1 MHGKMQTPG
10 LGYMDATTEQKAI
23 LPGPERPDSELA
35 EDAAW
40 CQQVSDRIG
49 AGDSAAEAL
58 LLERLKPGLRVVLM
72 SRCTDREL
80 ISDLCQDTLI
90 IVLNRLRSRT
100 LDDPTRVAAFAAQ
113 TARQL
118 AFDARR
124 RAAVRRTSVDS
135 PAIDAA
141 PLEATTDHSV
151 EQASI
156 SSLVR
161 QLLTELSGDR
171 DREILRRFY
180 LLEQEKAEIC
190 RSLSLAPG
198 TFDQLIFR
206 ARARLKVLL
215 ELRGLASRDLFCF
228 LMPWIPKAWLR

>member
-1 MHGKMQTPG
+1 
-10 LGYMDATTEQKAI
+10 MDATTERKGI
-23 LPGPERPDSELA
+23 LPGPERPDSEFA
-35 EDAAW
+35 EDATW
-40 CQQVSDRIG
+40 CKQVAERIG
-49 AGDSAAEAL
+49 SGDAAAEAL

-72 SRCTDREL
+72 TRCTDREQ

-124 RAAVRRTSVDS
+124 RAAVRKTTVDT
-135 PAIDAA
+135 PAVDAA
-141 PLEATTDHSV
+141 LVEANTDDSV

-180 LLEQEKAEIC
+180 LLEQEKADIC
-190 RSLSLAPG
+190 SSLGLAPG

-215 ELRGLASRDLFCF
+215 KMRGLASRDLLCA
-228 LMPWIPKAWLR
+228 LTPWIPKAWR